1 MVGVLMAIGA
11 FSELPAMLY
20 GAALARRW
28 GGRRALLLAYATL
41 GLSFVGF
48 ALAWTPLLLLF
59 TGALRG
65 LGFGLFFIC
74 TVQAID
80 ERVPEE
86 WSASAQAV
94 MNAAAWGLAPLL
106 AGPLSG
112 VLFDTY
118 GIRAI
123 YVVCTIIVVI
133 STEPCFRDVSGVRSR
148 RAVPP
153 STTDPEPTRQQMVVH
168 RHCQWFGER
177 RANRYCVQRG
187 TEAKNPARSHRAYV
201 LDHDVKLCYYCDD
214 ENHQGARND
223 VDDPF

>member
-1 MVGVLMAIGA
+1 M
-11 FSELPAMLY
+11 
-20 GAALARRW
+20 
-28 GGRRALLLAYATL
+28 
-41 GLSFVGF
+41 
-48 ALAWTPLLLLF
+48 
-59 TGALRG
+59 G

-133 STEPCFRDVSGVRSR
+133 STGALFSGRFWGALATR
-148 RAVPP
+148 RA
-153 STTDPEPTRQQMVVH
+153 TI
-168 RHCQWFGER
+168 
-177 RANRYCVQRG
+177 
-187 TEAKNPARSHRAYV
+187 
-201 LDHDVKLCYYCDD
+201 
-214 ENHQGARND
+214 ND
-223 VDDPF
+223 KS